1 MGFKYIV
8 LILLGILL
16 LFVLIPLLLLLVRRK
31 RSKRKI
37 CGMTMQEKVCKLN
50 ELAEPFGF
58 MYMPEQDIFISCRD
72 AWQREMGYE
81 TLFDRAAVA
90 AHIVIDARPVYF
102 DYEGRT
108 WLIEF
113 WKGQYGM
120 NTGGEV
126 GVYHADIL
134 VAPEEYE
141 MTHFEAVEDFEMP
154 YIRCRLT
161 REREIVYEYGDK
173 HWWLTG
179 FRVGMFSKPK
189 DLTLYTAI
197 NFPCREMAEAFL
209 TGLQR
214 SGMYCHSYRICGN
227 KVCVDMVR
235 GVKVSWFDRI
245 CRVWAQCCNRLSA
258 AAYCIITKP
267 FRDTADR
274 MLFLYYQLPWCF
286 RKMLSANRKRYR
298 RCRRKGNGMS

>member
-1 MGFKYIV
+1 MGLKYIG

-16 LFVLIPLLLLLVRRK
+16 LLAIIPLLLLIARRK

-37 CGMTMQEKVCKLN
+37 YGMSMQEKVQELN

-58 MYMPEQDIFISCRD
+58 MYMPEQDIFISCRE

-108 WLIEF
+108 WLIEL
-113 WKGQYGM
+113 WKGQYGI

-126 GVYHADIL
+126 GVYHADTL

-141 MTHFEAVEDFEMP
+141 VTHFEAVDDYEMP
-154 YIRCRLT
+154 DIRCRLT
-161 REREIVYEYGDK
+161 RGREILYEYGER

-179 FRVGMFSKPK
+179 FRTGMFSKPK
-189 DLTLYTAI
+189 DLTLHAAI
-197 NFPCREMAEAFL
+197 TFPSRAMAEAFL

-214 SGMYCHSYRICGN
+214 SGMYCHYYRICGN
-227 KVCVDMVR
+227 RVCVDMVR
-235 GVKVSWFDRI
+235 GVQDSWIARI
-245 CRVWAQCCNRLSA
+245 CKVWAQCCNRLSA
-258 AAYCIITKP
+258 AAYCIVTKP

-286 RKMLSANRKRYR
+286 RKVLHTNRKRYR
-298 RCRRKGNGMS
+298 RRRRKSSGMS